1 MASVGARPGARGR
14 EGAHERGRAR
24 CELVIIRTSGDRMT
38 DQPLADAGGK
48 RLFVKE
54 IEDALLAGII
64 DVAVHSSKDLP
75 VDLPD
80 GLDIGAVLPREDP
93 VDVWVAREGPA
104 AGFDTVTRG
113 LARGTRIGTGSVRR
127 IARPPVLPHDRC
139 DRFAETANIGFATS
153 RTGLRWIVAASAALR
168 ARNLAIASRLP
179 FRPTSAAGPGPGIS
193 HMKPVGLR
201 RCTRC
206 AGARRLLAPKHLET
220 ERCTCGRLGS
230 GAQCLG
236 ALCGAWLNDGVCV
249 LEPSRPPRARWRKS
263 RR

>member
-1 MASVGARPGARGR
+1 VIRLRIGTRGSQLALVQAREVARLLT
-14 EGAHERGRAR
+14 ERGDAR

-54 IEDALLAGII
+54 IEDALLAGMI

-127 IARPPVLPHDRC
+127 IAQLRPVLPHA
-139 DRFAETANIGFATS
+139 RFEPIRGNVDT
-153 RTGLRWIVAASAALR
+153 RLRKLERGDYDVIVLASA
-168 ARNLAIASRLP
+168 
-179 FRPTSAAGPGPGIS
+179 
-193 HMKPVGLR
+193 GLR
-201 RCTRC
+201 R
-206 AGARRLLAPKHLET
+206 LNLADRITATIPP
-220 ERCTCGRLGS
+220 
-230 GAQCLG
+230 
-236 ALCGAWLNDGVCV
+236 DVCV
-249 LEPSRPPRARWRKS
+249 PAPGQ
-263 RR
+263 